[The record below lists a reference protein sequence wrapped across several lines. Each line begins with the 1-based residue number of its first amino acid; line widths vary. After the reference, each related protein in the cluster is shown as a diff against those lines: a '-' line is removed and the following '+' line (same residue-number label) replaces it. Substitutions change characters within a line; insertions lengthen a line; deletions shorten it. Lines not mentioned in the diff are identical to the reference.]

1 MPIVVNREQ
10 SRLLYIDS
18 WFSKNVRSPQ
28 NVTFNVI
35 YSLVVETSLLLTAF
49 PVLDSK
55 NKLGMSYSS
64 CGETATRQ
72 ELPHSS
78 TDIILSKE
86 RTQLQVRTA

>member
-1 MPIVVNREQ
+1 MV
-10 SRLLYIDS
+10 
-18 WFSKNVRSPQ
+18 FKNIRNPQ

-55 NKLGMSYSS
+55 KKLSIFEYSS
-64 CGETATRQ
+64 CGKQ
-72 ELPHSS
+72 PLGKNCLISS